1 MQGPGV
7 DAIYREIGRAVNH
20 LRNRRNPKMSQK
32 ILAEAVGVSRASIA
46 NIERGHHRVQL
57 HVLYDIATALD
68 VEPHDLMP
76 HPDRQDRPTNL
87 PEDMRKELN
96 PRERAAVDRLL
107 RSAPLRDATNE
118 KP

>member
-1 MQGPGV
+1 M
-7 DAIYREIGRAVNH
+7 DALYREIGRAISQ
-20 LRNRRNPKMSQK
+20 LRSRRNPKMSQK
-32 ILAEAVGVSRASIA
+32 TLAQAVSVSRASIA

-76 HPDRQDRPTNL
+76 HPDRQDQPTHL
-87 PEDMRKELN
+87 PEDLKKELN

-107 RSAPLRDATNE
+107 RSGANRESTNE
-118 KP
+118 KT

>member
-1 MQGPGV
+1 MHGPGA
-7 DAIYREIGRAVNH
+7 DAIYREIGRAVNQ

-32 ILAEAVGVSRASIA
+32 MLAETVGVSRASIA

-76 HPDRQDRPTNL
+76 HPDRQSPATNL
-87 PEDMRKELN
+87 PEEMSKELN

-107 RSAPLRDATNE
+107 RSGPQRDATNE

>member
-7 DAIYREIGRAVNH
+7 DAIYREIGRVIH
-20 LRNRRNPKMSQK
+20 QLRDRRNPKMSQK
-32 ILAEAVGVSRASIA
+32 MLAETVGVSRASIA

-76 HPDRQDRPTNL
+76 HPDRQDRQTHL
-87 PEDMRKELN
+87 PEDVKKDLS

-107 RSAPLRDATNE
+107 GPRPRGETTNE